1 MLNDFNY
8 CKEIFNKYS
17 LELSE
22 ELYRKLD
29 IYAEFLCEYNEKV
42 NLTAITDS
50 RGILIKH
57 FIDSIIP
64 AVKFDIPLN
73 ASMIDVGTGAGFPS
87 VPLKLY
93 RPDLKITL
101 LDGLNK
107 RIVFLQKLCEKLD
120 IECECIH
127 ERAEILAKNP
137 DYREKYDIATA
148 RAVAGMPVLCEYCM
162 PFVKKNGI
170 FMALKGKND
179 ELKEAEKAVQIL
191 GGKVQSDI
199 KYILDDDNRRIFI
212 IKKISH
218 TPPKYPRNSGQIK
231 SKPL

>member
-1 MLNDFNY
+1 MLPDFNY
-8 CKEIFNKYS
+8 CKEIFEKYS

-22 ELYRKLD
+22 DLYNKLN

-50 RGILIKH
+50 EGILIKH
-57 FIDSIIP
+57 FIDSILP
-64 AVKFDIPLN
+64 VTKTEIPLN
-73 ASMIDVGTGAGFPS
+73 ASVIDVGTGAGFPS

-120 IECECIH
+120 IDAEFIH
-127 ERAEILAKNP
+127 ERAEILAKNT
-137 DYREKYDIATA
+137 DYREKFDISTA
-148 RAVAGMPVLCEYCM
+148 RAVASMPVLCEYCM
-162 PFVKKNGI
+162 PFVKKNGF
-170 FMALKGKND
+170 FMAMKGKNE
-179 ELKEAEKAVQIL
+179 ELKDSAKAVQTL
-191 GGKVQSDI
+191 GGKIKDDI
-199 KYILDDDNRRIFI
+199 RYKLEDDDRCIFI
-212 IKKISH
+212 IEKISH
-218 TPPKYPRNSGQIK
+218 TSPKYPRNSGQIK